1 MERILDLKSIKTNIN
16 IFFILVYTECTL
28 NIFFT
33 ILVNYVQTSKVKYLG
48 SRLQRLK

>member
-28 NIFFT
+28 NIF
-33 ILVNYVQTSKVKYLG
+33 YYTSELCADFKG
-48 SRLQRLK
+48 

>member
-16 IFFILVYTECTL
+16 IFFILVYTEYTL
-28 NIFFT
+28 NIFT